1 MLKKRQKGSGKV
13 LFVQVLKREGSET
26 LEDVEAGRY
35 PTLTTI
41 SLKPATTL
49 KTCHNL
55 KKPATTLKT

>member
-1 MLKKRQKGSGKV
+1 LKRQKGNTGKV
-13 LFVQVLKREGSET
+13 LLIQVLKREGSET

-49 KTCHNL
+49 KNLTCR
-55 KKPATTLKT
+55 